1 MHIPSNMTPQN
12 VIDQIEIVVNRIAP
26 KYTFYGYD
34 TNDMKQE
41 AFIICMEALPR
52 YDEKRPL
59 ENFLSVHLS
68 NRLKNFVRD
77 NHFTS
82 NEEQK
87 AKVMKPGQLANEE
100 YILDDDREENVE
112 SVDYKEMTKVL
123 DIKLPAEYRSDYLKI
138 VNDVYV
144 PKKRKEE
151 VLFIIEH
158 ILDEEARYI
167 TQYADELSVEEIA
180 ANLDRDPNSIQTF
193 IKKKLK
199 KGLSTLEQAAYELEE
214 RPYWIE
220 LEQQFTADELTLF
233 KYHWGR
239 IISQFKDDVFPT
251 EELQVV
257 DVIKLE
263 LLMNR
268 CLKSNKENIDQITAF
283 EGLVATEKSVDPD
296 QQDRD
301 YIINLERQI
310 ASLRAA
316 QESLNRDYRDLQ
328 TKKSAM
334 LKEMKGTREQR
345 IKRLEDSKQ
354 TFTGWV
360 AHLMQN
366 PHLTEQYGNEME
378 KMRLA
383 MEQEKNR
390 LRAFHKYEDGL
401 VDQPFLTPDT
411 VED

>member
-1 MHIPSNMTPQN
+1 
-12 VIDQIEIVVNRIAP
+12 
-26 KYTFYGYD
+26 
-34 TNDMKQE
+34 MK
-41 AFIICMEALPR
+41 R
-52 YDEKRPL
+52 GR
-59 ENFLSVHLS
+59 LS
-68 NRLKNFVRD
+68 ND
-77 NHFTS
+77 
-82 NEEQK
+82 
-87 AKVMKPGQLANEE
+87 
-100 YILDDDREENVE
+100 
-112 SVDYKEMTKVL
+112 
-123 DIKLPAEYRSDYLKI
+123 
-138 VNDVYV
+138 
-144 PKKRKEE
+144 
-151 VLFIIEH
+151 
-158 ILDEEARYI
+158 EARYI
-167 TQYADELSVEEIA
+167 TENAEDISIEEIA
-180 ANLDRDPNSIQTF
+180 VNLERDPTTIENF
-193 IKKKLK
+193 IKKNLK
-199 KGLSTLEQAAYELEE
+199 IGLSEFEQAAYDLED

-220 LEQQFTADELTLF
+220 LRQQFSQEELELF

-268 CLKSNKENIDQITAF
+268 GLKQNKSNIDQITAF
-283 EGLVATEKSVDPD
+283 EELVRTERATDPD

-301 YIINLERQI
+301 YILNLERQI

-354 TFTGWV
+354 SFVGWV
-360 AHLMQN
+360 THLMQN
-366 PHLTEQYGNEME
+366 PNLTQQYGLEME

-383 MEQEKNR
+383 MEKEKGR
-390 LRAFHKYEDGL
+390 LSNFHQYEDGQ

-411 VED
+411 VKD